1 MDQQHSIK
9 HEVSI
14 SGIGLHT
21 GQEVTLT
28 FKPAPINHGISFKRI
43 DLEGHPIIEA
53 DVKYVTETD
62 RGTTLD
68 KKGVKLQTIE
78 HVLAACAG
86 LKLDNLLIELNG
98 EEPPILDGS
107 SIQFMKALNK
117 AKPLAQNA
125 MRKYFVV
132 REEICYEDSETGIKI
147 QAFPA
152 DEFSVSVSI
161 DYDSK
166 VLGFQETELK
176 SINEFEEDY
185 ANARTFCFLHELELL
200 LKHGLIKGGD
210 LSNAIVYVEDKVEE
224 NELNRLASIFKKD
237 TIGVCKDGYLNNLS
251 LRHDDEAARHKL
263 LDVVG
268 DLMLVGAPI
277 KGRIIAHKPGHGPN
291 TTFAKIIKQVMKKQ
305 KNQPPV
311 YDQNVP
317 PVMDIHQIMD
327 TLPHRPPFLLVDKIL
342 ELGDS
347 RVVGL
352 KNVTMNED
360 FFNGHFP
367 GAPVMPGV
375 LQVEAM
381 AQVGGILILNT
392 VPDPENYLTYFM
404 KIDKVKFKHK
414 VLPGDTLIFEMELVS
429 PIRRGICHMFGR
441 AFVGNKIVMEGELM
455 AQIAKKN

>member
-21 GQEVTLT
+21 GQVVTLT

-176 SINEFEEDY
+176 SINEFEEYY

>member
-1 MDQQHSIK
+1 MNQQHSIK
-9 HEVSI
+9 REVSI

-21 GQEVTLT
+21 GQEVTIT
-28 FKPAPINHGISFKRI
+28 FKPAPIDHGISFKRM
-43 DLEGHPIIEA
+43 DLEGQPIIEA
-53 DVKYVTETD
+53 DAKYVTETD

-68 KKGVKLQTIE
+68 KKGAKLQTIE

-86 LKLDNLLIELNG
+86 LRLDNLLIELTG

-107 SIQFMKALNK
+107 AIQFIKALK
-117 AKPLAQNA
+117 EAEPQPQNA

-132 REEICYEDSETGIKI
+132 REEICFEDPATGIKI

-161 DYDSK
+161 DYNSK
-166 VLGFQETELK
+166 VLGYQQTELK
-176 SINEFEEDY
+176 SLNDFEIEFAD
-185 ANARTFCFLHELELL
+185 ARTFCFLHELELL

-210 LSNAIVYVEDKVEE
+210 LSNAIVYVEDKVEQK
-224 NELNRLASIFKKD
+224 ELNRLASVFKKE

-251 LRHDDEAARHKL
+251 LRHPDEAARHKL

-268 DLMLVGAPI
+268 DLMLVGVPI
-277 KGRIIAHKPGHGPN
+277 KGKIIAHKPGHGPN
-291 TTFAKIIKQVMKKQ
+291 TSFAKLIKEVMKKQ
-305 KNQPPV
+305 KNLPPV
-311 YDQNVP
+311 YDQNVA

-342 ELGDS
+342 ELEES

-367 GAPVMPGV
+367 GSPVMPGV
-375 LQVEAM
+375 LQIEAM

>member
-1 MDQQHSIK
+1 MDQQHTIK

-28 FKPAPINHGISFKRI
+28 FKSAPIDHGIRFKRV
-43 DLEGHPIIEA
+43 DLEGQPIIEA
-53 DVKYVTETD
+53 DAKYVTETD

-68 KKGVKLQTIE
+68 KKGAKLQTIE

-86 LKLDNLLIELNG
+86 LKLDNLLIEING

-107 SIQFMKALNK
+107 SIQFIKVLKEAV
-117 AKPLAQNA
+117 PLAQNA
-125 MRKYFVV
+125 MRKYFIV
-132 REEICYEDSETGIKI
+132 REEICYEDPETGVKI

-176 SINEFEEDY
+176 SLNDFEAEY
-185 ANARTFCFLHELELL
+185 ADARTFCFLHELELL

-224 NELNRLASIFKKD
+224 KELNRLASIFKKD

-251 LRHDDEAARHKL
+251 LRHEDEAARHKL

-277 KGRIIAHKPGHGPN
+277 KGKIIAHKPGHGPN
-291 TTFAKIIKQVMKKQ
+291 TTFAKLMKEVMKKQ
-305 KNQPPV
+305 KNLPPA
-311 YDQNVP
+311 YDQNAT

-342 ELGDS
+342 ELGES

-375 LQVEAM
+375 LQIEAM

-414 VLPGDTLIFEMELVS
+414 VLPGDTLIFELELVS

-441 AFVGNKIVMEGELM
+441 AFVGNKVVMEGELM

>member
-1 MDQQHSIK
+1 MDQQQSIK
-9 HEVSI
+9 RQVSI
-14 SGIGLHT
+14 SGIGLHS

-28 FKPAPINHGISFKRI
+28 FNPAPIHHGISFKRI
-43 DLEGHPIIEA
+43 DLEDQPIIEA
-53 DVKYVTETD
+53 DAKYVTETD
-62 RGTTLD
+62 RGTTLN
-68 KKGVKLQTIE
+68 KKGAKLQTIE

-107 SIQFMKALNK
+107 SILFMQALKKAE
-117 AKPLAQNA
+117 PIAQNA

-132 REEICYEDSETGIKI
+132 REEICFEDPETGIKI

-161 DYDSK
+161 DYNSK
-166 VLGFQETELK
+166 VLGYQETELK
-176 SINEFEEDY
+176 SLDKFEEDY
-185 ANARTFCFLHELELL
+185 ADARTFCFLHELELL

-210 LSNAIVYVEDKVEE
+210 LSNAIVYVENKVEE
-224 NELNRLASIFKKD
+224 NELNRLASVFNKD
-237 TIGVCKDGYLNNLS
+237 TISIRKDGYLNNLS
-251 LRHDDEAARHKL
+251 LRHKDEAARHKL

-277 KGRIIAHKPGHGPN
+277 KGRIVAHKPGHGPN
-291 TTFAKIIKQVMKKQ
+291 TTFAKLMKEVMKKQ
-305 KNQPPV
+305 KNLPPV
-311 YDQNVP
+311 YDQNAK
-317 PVMDIHQIMD
+317 PVMDIHQIMN

-342 ELGDS
+342 ELGES

-375 LQVEAM
+375 LQIEAM

-414 VLPGDTLIFEMELVS
+414 VLPGDTLIFELELVS
-429 PIRRGICHMFGR
+429 PIRRGICQMFGR
-441 AFVGNKIVMEGELM
+441 AFVGKKIVMEGELM

>member
-1 MDQQHSIK
+1 MDQQQSIK
-9 HEVSI
+9 REVSI

-28 FKPAPINHGISFKRI
+28 FKPAPINHGINFKRI
-43 DLEGHPIIEA
+43 DLEGQPIIEA
-53 DVKYVTETD
+53 DAKYVTETD
-62 RGTTLD
+62 RGTTLN
-68 KKGVKLQTIE
+68 KKGAKLQTIE

-86 LKLDNLLIELNG
+86 LKIDNLLIELNG

-107 SIQFMKALNK
+107 SILFMKALK
-117 AKPLAQNA
+117 EAEPIVQNA
-125 MRKYFVV
+125 MRNYFVV
-132 REEICYEDSETGIKI
+132 REEICYEDPETGIKI
-147 QAFPA
+147 QALPA

-161 DYDSK
+161 DYNSK
-166 VLGFQETELK
+166 VLGFQETELT
-176 SINEFEEDY
+176 SIENFEEDF
-185 ANARTFCFLHELELL
+185 ADARTFCFLHELELL

-210 LSNAIVYVEDKVEE
+210 LSNAIVYVENKVEE
-224 NELNRLASIFKKD
+224 EELNRLASVFNKE

-251 LRHDDEAARHKL
+251 LRYDDEAARHKL

-291 TTFAKIIKQVMKKQ
+291 TTFAKLMKEVMKKQ
-305 KNQPPV
+305 KNLPPV
-311 YDQNVP
+311 YDQNAT

-342 ELGDS
+342 ELGES

-375 LQVEAM
+375 LQIEAM

-414 VLPGDTLIFEMELVS
+414 VLPGDTIIFELELVS

>member
-1 MDQQHSIK
+1 MDQQHTIK
-9 HEVSI
+9 QEVSI

-28 FKPAPINHGISFKRI
+28 FKSAPVDHGIRFKRV
-43 DLEGHPIIEA
+43 DLEGQPIIEA
-53 DVKYVTETD
+53 DAKYVTETD

-68 KKGVKLQTIE
+68 KKGDKLQTIE
-78 HVLAACAG
+78 HILAACAG
-86 LKLDNLLIELNG
+86 LKLDNLLIEING

-107 SIQFMKALNK
+107 SIQFIKVLKEAV
-117 AKPLAQNA
+117 PLAQNA

-132 REEICYEDSETGIKI
+132 REEICYEDPETGVKI

-176 SINEFEEDY
+176 SLNDFEAEY
-185 ANARTFCFLHELELL
+185 ADARTFCFLHELELL

-224 NELNRLASIFKKD
+224 KELNRLASIFKKD

-251 LRHDDEAARHKL
+251 LRHEDEAARHKL

-277 KGRIIAHKPGHGPN
+277 KGKIIAHKPGHGAN
-291 TTFAKIIKQVMKKQ
+291 TTFAKLMKEVMKKQ
-305 KNQPPV
+305 KNLPPA
-311 YDQNVP
+311 YDQNAT

-342 ELGDS
+342 ELGES

-375 LQVEAM
+375 LQIEAM

-414 VLPGDTLIFEMELVS
+414 VLPGDTLIFELELVS

-441 AFVGNKIVMEGELM
+441 AFVGNKVVMEGELM

>member
-9 HEVSI
+9 REVSI

-43 DLEGHPIIEA
+43 DLEGQPIIEA

-68 KKGVKLQTIE
+68 KKGAKLQTIE
-78 HVLAACAG
+78 HVLAACSG
-86 LKLDNLLIELNG
+86 LKLDNLLIEING

-107 SIQFMKALNK
+107 SIQFMTVLKEAE
-117 AKPLAQNA
+117 PIAQNA

-132 REEICYEDSETGIKI
+132 REEICYEDPETGSKI
-147 QAFPA
+147 QVFPA

-176 SINEFEEDY
+176 SITDFEADY
-185 ANARTFCFLHELELL
+185 ADARTFCFLHELELL

-224 NELNRLASIFKKD
+224 NELNRLASIFKKE

-268 DLMLVGAPI
+268 DLMLVGVPI
-277 KGRIIAHKPGHGPN
+277 KGRIVAHKPGHGPN
-291 TTFAKIIKQVMKKQ
+291 TTFAKLIKEVMKKQ

-311 YDQNVP
+311 YDQNVA

-342 ELGDS
+342 ELGES

>member
-1 MDQQHSIK
+1 MDQQQSIK
-9 HEVSI
+9 RQVSI
-14 SGIGLHT
+14 SGIGLHS

-28 FKPAPINHGISFKRI
+28 FNPAPINHGISFKRI
-43 DLEGHPIIEA
+43 DIEGQPIIEA
-53 DVKYVTETD
+53 DAKYVTETD

-68 KKGVKLQTIE
+68 KKGAKLQTIE

-107 SIQFMKALNK
+107 SILFMQALKKAE
-117 AKPLAQNA
+117 PIAQNA

-132 REEICYEDSETGIKI
+132 REEICFEDPETGIKI

-161 DYDSK
+161 DYNSK
-166 VLGFQETELK
+166 VLGYQETELK
-176 SINEFEEDY
+176 SLDKFEEDY
-185 ANARTFCFLHELELL
+185 ADARTFCFLHELELL

-210 LSNAIVYVEDKVEE
+210 LSNAIVYVENKVEE
-224 NELNRLASIFKKD
+224 NELNRLASVFNKD
-237 TIGVCKDGYLNNLS
+237 TISIRKDGYLNNLS
-251 LRHDDEAARHKL
+251 LRHKDEAARHKL

-277 KGRIIAHKPGHGPN
+277 KGRIVAHKPGHGPN
-291 TTFAKIIKQVMKKQ
+291 TTFAKLMKEVMKKQ
-305 KNQPPV
+305 KNLPPV
-311 YDQNVP
+311 YEQNAK
-317 PVMDIHQIMD
+317 PVMDIHQIMN

-342 ELGDS
+342 ELGES

-375 LQVEAM
+375 LQIEAM

-414 VLPGDTLIFEMELVS
+414 VLPGDTLIFELELVS
-429 PIRRGICHMFGR
+429 PIRRGICQMFGR
-441 AFVGNKIVMEGELM
+441 AFVGKKIVMEGELM

>member
-161 DYDSK
+161 DYDSR
-166 VLGFQETELK
+166 VLGFQKTELK

>member
-9 HEVSI
+9 HKVSI

-28 FKPAPINHGISFKRI
+28 FMPAPVNHGICFKRI
-43 DLEGHPIIEA
+43 DLEGQPLIEA

-68 KKGVKLQTIE
+68 KKGAKLQTIE
-78 HVLAACAG
+78 HVLAACTG
-86 LKLDNLLIELNG
+86 LKIDNLLIELNA

-107 SIQFMKALNK
+107 SIQFIKALK
-117 AKPLAQNA
+117 QAIPIAQNA
-125 MRKYFVV
+125 MRKYFIV
-132 REEICYEDSETGIKI
+132 REEICYEDPETGIKI

-152 DEFSVSVSI
+152 DDYSITVSI

-166 VLGFQETELK
+166 VLGFQETTLESLDD
-176 SINEFEEDY
+176 FEKEY
-185 ANARTFCFLHELELL
+185 ADARTFCFLHELEVL

-210 LSNAIVYVEDKVEE
+210 LSNAIVYVENKVEE
-224 NELNRLASIFKKD
+224 SELERLASIFNKES
-237 TIGVCKDGYLNNLS
+237 IGVCKDGYLNNLS
-251 LRHDDEAARHKL
+251 LRYKDEAARHKL
-263 LDVVG
+263 LDVIG
-268 DLMLVGAPI
+268 DLTLVGTPI

-291 TTFAKIIKQVMKKQ
+291 TSFAKIMKEVIKKQ
-305 KNQPPV
+305 KNLPPH
-311 YDQNVP
+311 YDQNAK

-342 ELGDS
+342 ELGGS

-375 LQVEAM
+375 LQIEAM

-414 VLPGDTLIFEMELVS
+414 VLPGDTLIFELELVS
-429 PIRRGICHMFGR
+429 PIRRGICHMYGR

>member
-161 DYDSK
+161 DYDSR

>member
-21 GQEVTLT
+21 GKKVTLT
-28 FKPAPINHGISFKRI
+28 FKAAPIDHGISFKRI
-43 DLEGHPIIEA
+43 DLEGEPIIEA
-53 DVKYVTETD
+53 DAKYVTETD

-68 KKGVKLQTIE
+68 KKGAKLQTIE

-107 SIQFMKALNK
+107 SIQFMKVLKEAE
-117 AKPLAQNA
+117 PVAQNA

-132 REEICYEDSETGIKI
+132 REEICFEDPETGIKI

-166 VLGFQETELK
+166 VLGYQETELK
-176 SINEFEEDY
+176 SIDDFEEDF
-185 ANARTFCFLHELELL
+185 ADARTFCFLHELELL

-210 LSNAIVYVEDKVEE
+210 LSNAIVYVEDTVEE
-224 NELNRLASIFKKD
+224 NELNRLASVFNKE

-251 LRHDDEAARHKL
+251 LRHKDEAARHKL
-263 LDVVG
+263 LDVIG
-268 DLMLVGAPI
+268 DLMLVGVPI

-291 TTFAKIIKQVMKKQ
+291 TTFAKLIKEVMKKQ
-305 KNQPPV
+305 KNLPPV
-311 YDQNVP
+311 YDQNVA

-342 ELGDS
+342 ELEES

-360 FFNGHFP
+360 FFKGHFP

-375 LQVEAM
+375 LQIEAM

>member
-1 MDQQHSIK
+1 MDQQQSIK
-9 HEVSI
+9 RQVSI
-14 SGIGLHT
+14 SGIGLHS

-28 FKPAPINHGISFKRI
+28 FNPAPINHGISFKRI
-43 DLEGHPIIEA
+43 DIEGQPIIEA
-53 DVKYVTETD
+53 DAKYVTETD

-68 KKGVKLQTIE
+68 KKGAKLQTIE

-107 SIQFMKALNK
+107 SILFMQALKKAE
-117 AKPLAQNA
+117 PIAQNA

-132 REEICYEDSETGIKI
+132 REEICFEDPETGIKI

-161 DYDSK
+161 DYNSK
-166 VLGFQETELK
+166 VLGYQETELK
-176 SINEFEEDY
+176 SLDKFEEDY
-185 ANARTFCFLHELELL
+185 ADARTFCFLHELELL

-210 LSNAIVYVEDKVEE
+210 LSNAIVYVENKVEE
-224 NELNRLASIFKKD
+224 NELNRLASVFNKD
-237 TIGVCKDGYLNNLS
+237 TISIRKDGYLNNLS
-251 LRHDDEAARHKL
+251 LRHKDEAARHKL

-277 KGRIIAHKPGHGPN
+277 KGRIVAHKPGHGPN
-291 TTFAKIIKQVMKKQ
+291 TTFAKLMKEVMKKQ
-305 KNQPPV
+305 KNLPPV
-311 YDQNVP
+311 YDQNAK
-317 PVMDIHQIMD
+317 PVMDIHQIMN

-342 ELGDS
+342 ELGES

-375 LQVEAM
+375 LHIEAM

-414 VLPGDTLIFEMELVS
+414 VLPGDTLIFELELVS
-429 PIRRGICHMFGR
+429 PIRRGICQMFGR
-441 AFVGNKIVMEGELM
+441 AFVGKKIVMEGELM